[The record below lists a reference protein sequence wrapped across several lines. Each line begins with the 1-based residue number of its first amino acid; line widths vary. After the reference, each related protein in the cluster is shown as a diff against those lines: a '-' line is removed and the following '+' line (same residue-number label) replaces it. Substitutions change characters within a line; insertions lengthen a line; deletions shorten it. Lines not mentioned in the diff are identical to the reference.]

1 MKQEIICYIII
12 RKSRKEAHGMSA
24 SKVIKQ
30 IMVER
35 DLSVKNLALEMN
47 IKPQILSNKL
57 YRDTFT
63 YNDYIKIANL
73 LGCTVQTITNDTGK
87 IFINEY
93 IPATNSGE

>member
-1 MKQEIICYIII
+1 
-12 RKSRKEAHGMSA
+12 MSA

-30 IMVER
+30 IMVEK
-35 DLSVKNLALEMN
+35 DVSVKDLAMQLG

-63 YNDYIKIANL
+63 YSDYIKTVNL
-73 LGCTVQTITNDTGK
+73 LGCTVQTITNDTEK

-93 IPATNSGE
+93 IPTTKTEE